1 VLIQRP
7 NNKKIFFILFTV
19 VFSLGFISVGQK
31 VKAEDFDY
39 QTAYKDYQY
48 NYNLYNRLHE
58 EYKLARVSYMQYGTL
73 LSEEEAKKAALA
85 MLQARDG
92 AIITYLTAL
101 RMRIKESGGLG
112 DSEKESLF
120 RRIDPE
126 VSYFEEHKGKL
137 ASVGSLEDFVGD
149 SDEAK
154 ERFSNS
160 TEIVFYTSLTNIAIG
175 NTAYERKQIEEII
188 VNLKSKISDIKLAG
202 DKDVSVF
209 DRFFVEIDN
218 KLQRSREKEDGA
230 KDIIGKSEKS
240 YRKDD
245 KVNYY
250 NDAVGSVQGSYLYL
264 KEIVSYLKE
273 IIRVIKIK

>member
-1 VLIQRP
+1 MRV
-7 NNKKIFFILFTV
+7 ILVIAFCLGI
-19 VFSLGFISVGQK
+19 VFSGRS

-48 NYNLYNRLHE
+48 NYNLYNKLHD
-58 EYKLARVSYMQYGTL
+58 EYKLARASYMQYGTL
-73 LSEEEAKKAALA
+73 LSEEEAKKATLA
-85 MLQARDG
+85 MLQARDET
-92 AIITYLTAL
+92 IKTYLTAL
-101 RMRIKESGGLG
+101 RMRVKESGGLG

-126 VSYFEEHKGKL
+126 VSYFEDHKDKL
-137 ASVGSLEDFVGD
+137 ASVGSLEDFVED

-154 ERFSNS
+154 ERFSDS

-188 VNLKSKISDIKLAG
+188 ASLKSKISDIKLAG

-230 KDIIGKSEKS
+230 KDIIGESEKS
-240 YRKDD
+240 YKKDD
-245 KVNYY
+245 KVGYY
-250 NDAVGSVQGSYLYL
+250 NDAIGSVQGSYLYL

-273 IIRVIKIK
+273 IIRIIKTK